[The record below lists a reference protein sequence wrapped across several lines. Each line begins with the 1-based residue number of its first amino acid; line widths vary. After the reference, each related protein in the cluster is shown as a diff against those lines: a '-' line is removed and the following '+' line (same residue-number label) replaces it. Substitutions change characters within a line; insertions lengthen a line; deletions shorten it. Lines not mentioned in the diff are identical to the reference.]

1 MMKQSLGGIVALLVV
16 VFLALSASLYTV
28 DQRQTAIVFQLG
40 ELKEV
45 IETPGLHMKIP
56 LIQNIRFFEKRILT
70 LDTPDAERF
79 ITDGN
84 IPILVDSFV
93 KWRISDV
100 KQYYLKTGGDER
112 LAQNRLASAVNAGL
126 RDEFGTRTL
135 RQVVSEERDQIMDA
149 MREKAN
155 VIAAE
160 LGMNIV
166 DVRLKR
172 VELPQEVSERVYQR
186 MESERKRVA
195 NERRSTGA
203 GEADRIRAEADQKRS
218 VILAEA
224 YREAQRMKGEG
235 DARAAA
241 IYSKAYGGN
250 AEFYSFY
257 RSMEAY
263 RATFRNRN
271 DLMVI
276 DPSSD
281 FFRYFKAPNPTG
293 RGVK

>member
-1 MMKQSLGGIVALLVV
+1 MRQSIGGIVAVLVV
-16 VFLALSASLYTV
+16 LILLASTSLYTV
-28 DQRQTAIVFQLG
+28 DQRQNAIVFQLG

-45 IETPGLHMKIP
+45 VKEPGLHVKIP
-56 LIQNIRFFEKRILT
+56 LIQNIRYFDTRILT
-70 LDTPDAERF
+70 LDTPDAERY

-100 KQYYLKTGGDER
+100 RQYYLRTGGDER
-112 LAQNRLASAVNAGL
+112 VAQNRLGSAVNAGL
-126 RDEFGTRTL
+126 RDEFGVRKL
-135 RQVVSEERDQIMDA
+135 HEVVSEERDEIMN
-149 MREKAN
+149 MVVEKAN
-155 VIAAE
+155 VVAGEI
-160 LGMNIV
+160 GMLIV

-203 GEADRIRAEADQKRS
+203 GEADRIRAEADRQRS
-218 VILAEA
+218 VLLAEA
-224 YREAQRMKGEG
+224 YREAQQLKGEG
-235 DARAAA
+235 DAKATA
-241 IYSKAYGGN
+241 IYAKAYGAN
-250 AEFYSFY
+250 PEFYSFY

-263 RATFRNRN
+263 RATFRSRS

-281 FFRYFKAPNPTG
+281 YFRYFKAPNPG
-293 RGVK
+293 RGAK

>member
-1 MMKQSLGGIVALLVV
+1 MRQGIGGIVAVLVV
-16 VFLALSASLYTV
+16 LILLASTSLYTV
-28 DQRQTAIVFQLG
+28 DQRQNAIVFQLG

-45 IETPGLHMKIP
+45 IKEPGLHFKIP
-56 LIQNIRFFEKRILT
+56 LVQNIRYFDTRILT
-70 LDTPDAERF
+70 LDTPDAERY

-100 KQYYLKTGGDER
+100 RQFYLRTGGDER
-112 LAQNRLASAVNAGL
+112 VAQNRLGSAVNAGL
-126 RDEFGTRTL
+126 RDEFGVRKL
-135 RQVVSEERDQIMDA
+135 HEVVSEERDDIMN
-149 MREKAN
+149 MVVEKAN
-155 VIAAE
+155 VVAGEI
-160 LGMNIV
+160 GMLIV

-172 VELPQEVSERVYQR
+172 VELPQEVSERVFQR

-203 GEADRIRAEADQKRS
+203 GEADRIRAEADRQRS
-218 VILAEA
+218 VLLAEA
-224 YREAQRMKGEG
+224 YREAQQIKGEG
-235 DARAAA
+235 DAKASA
-241 IYSKAYGGN
+241 IYAKAYGAN

-263 RATFRNRN
+263 RATFRARS

-276 DPSSD
+276 DPSSE
-281 FFRYFKAPNPTG
+281 FFRYFKAPSPV
-293 RGVK
+293 RGPK

>member
-1 MMKQSLGGIVALLVV
+1 MRQSIGGIVAVLIVLI
-16 VFLALSASLYTV
+16 LIASTSLYTV
-28 DQRQTAIVFQLG
+28 DQRQSAIVFQLG

-45 IETPGLHMKIP
+45 VKEPGLHVKIP
-56 LIQNIRFFEKRILT
+56 LIQNIRYFDTRILT
-70 LDTPDAERF
+70 LDTPDAERY

-100 KQYYLKTGGDER
+100 RQYYLRTGGDER
-112 LAQNRLASAVNAGL
+112 VAQNRLGSAVNAGL
-126 RDEFGTRTL
+126 RDEFGVRKL
-135 RQVVSEERDQIMDA
+135 NEVVSQERDQIMD
-149 MREKAN
+149 MVREKAN
-155 VIAAE
+155 VVAGEI
-160 LGMNIV
+160 GMLIV

-172 VELPQEVSERVYQR
+172 VELPQEVSERVFQR

-203 GEADRIRAEADQKRS
+203 GEADRIRAEADRQRS
-218 VILAEA
+218 VLLAEA
-224 YREAQRMKGEG
+224 YREAQQIKGEG
-235 DARAAA
+235 DAKASA
-241 IYSKAYGGN
+241 IYAKAYGAN

-263 RATFRNRN
+263 RATFRARS

-276 DPSSD
+276 DPSSEY
-281 FFRYFKAPNPTG
+281 FRYFKTPNLG
-293 RGVK
+293 RGAK

>member
-1 MMKQSLGGIVALLVV
+1 MKQGFGAIVAVAAVLV
-16 VFLALSASLYTV
+16 FIASQSLYTV
-28 DQRQTAIVFQLG
+28 DQRQNAIVFQLG
-40 ELKEV
+40 ELKGVVSE
-45 IETPGLHMKIP
+45 PGLHLKLP
-56 LIQNIRFFEKRILT
+56 FVQNVRYYDIRILT

-93 KWRISDV
+93 KWRINDV
-100 KQYYLKTGGDER
+100 RQYYLRTGGDER
-112 LAQNRLASAVNAGL
+112 IAQNRLGSAVNAGL
-126 RDEFGTRTL
+126 RDEFGVRKL
-135 RQVVSEERDQIMDA
+135 HEVVSEERDQIMEA
-149 MREKAN
+149 VREKAN
-155 VIAAE
+155 VVAGE
-160 LGMNIV
+160 LGMLIV

-203 GEADRIRAEADQKRS
+203 GEADRIRAEADRQRS
-218 VILAEA
+218 VLLAEA
-224 YREAQRMKGEG
+224 YREAQRIKGEG

-241 IYSKAYGGN
+241 IYARAYGAN

-263 RATFRNRN
+263 RSTFRSRG
-271 DLMVI
+271 DLLVV

-281 FFRYFKAPNPTG
+281 FFRYFKAPVAAG
-293 RGVK
+293 RGGK

>member
-1 MMKQSLGGIVALLVV
+1 MRQSIGGIVAVLIVLILL
-16 VFLALSASLYTV
+16 ASTSLYTV
-28 DQRQTAIVFQLG
+28 DQRQNAIVFQLG

-45 IETPGLHMKIP
+45 IKEPGLHVKIP
-56 LIQNIRFFEKRILT
+56 LIQNIRYFDTRILT
-70 LDTPDAERF
+70 LDTPDAERY

-93 KWRISDV
+93 KWRINDV
-100 KQYYLKTGGDER
+100 RQYYLRTGGDER
-112 LAQNRLASAVNAGL
+112 VAQNRLGSAVNAGL
-126 RDEFGTRTL
+126 RDEFGVRKL
-135 RQVVSEERDQIMDA
+135 HEVVSEERDEIMN
-149 MREKAN
+149 MVVEKAN
-155 VIAAE
+155 VVAGEI
-160 LGMNIV
+160 GMLIV

-203 GEADRIRAEADQKRS
+203 GEADRIRAEADRQRS
-218 VILAEA
+218 VLLAEA
-224 YREAQRMKGEG
+224 YREAQRLKGEG
-235 DARAAA
+235 DAKASA
-241 IYSKAYGGN
+241 IYAKAYGAN
-250 AEFYSFY
+250 PEFYSFY

-263 RATFRNRN
+263 RATFRSRS

-281 FFRYFKAPNPTG
+281 YFRYFKAPNPG
-293 RGVK
+293 RGAK

>member
-1 MMKQSLGGIVALLVV
+1 MRQSIGGIVAVLIVLILL
-16 VFLALSASLYTV
+16 ASTSLYTV
-28 DQRQTAIVFQLG
+28 DQRQNAIVFQLG

-45 IETPGLHMKIP
+45 VKEPGLHVKIP
-56 LIQNIRFFEKRILT
+56 LIQNIRYFDTRILT
-70 LDTPDAERF
+70 LDTPDAERY

-93 KWRISDV
+93 KWRINDV
-100 KQYYLKTGGDER
+100 RQYYLRTGGDER
-112 LAQNRLASAVNAGL
+112 VAQNRLGSAVNAGL
-126 RDEFGTRTL
+126 RDEFGVRKL
-135 RQVVSEERDQIMDA
+135 HEVVSEERDQIMD
-149 MREKAN
+149 MVREKAN
-155 VIAAE
+155 VVAGE
-160 LGMNIV
+160 LGMLIV

-203 GEADRIRAEADQKRS
+203 GEADRIRAEADRQRS
-218 VILAEA
+218 VLLAEA
-224 YREAQRMKGEG
+224 YREAQRLKGEG
-235 DARAAA
+235 DAKATA
-241 IYSKAYGGN
+241 IYAKAYGAN
-250 AEFYSFY
+250 PEFYSFY

-263 RATFRNRN
+263 RATFRSRS

-281 FFRYFKAPNPTG
+281 YFRYFKAPNPG
-293 RGVK
+293 RGAK

>member
-1 MMKQSLGGIVALLVV
+1 MKQSLGGILAVVVVLLLV
-16 VFLALSASLYTV
+16 LSASLYTV
-28 DQRQTAIVFQLG
+28 DQRQTAIVIQLG
-40 ELKEV
+40 ELKGVVSE
-45 IETPGLHMKIP
+45 PGLHMKIP
-56 LIQNIRFFEKRILT
+56 LIQNIRYFDSRILT

-93 KWRISDV
+93 KWRIKDV
-100 KQYYLKTGGDER
+100 KQYYLRTGGDER
-112 LAQNRLASAVNAGL
+112 IAQNRLSTAVNAGL
-126 RDEFGTRTL
+126 RDEFGVRKL
-135 RQVVSEERDQIMDA
+135 REVISEERDQIMDV

-155 VIAAE
+155 VNASE
-160 LGMNIV
+160 LGMEIV

-195 NERRSTGA
+195 NEQRSTGA

-235 DARAAA
+235 DARAAS
-241 IYSKAYGGN
+241 IYAKAYGAN
-250 AEFYSFY
+250 PEFYSFY

-263 RATFRNRN
+263 RATFRTRG
-271 DLMVI
+271 DLMVL

-281 FFRYFKAPNPTG
+281 FFRYFKAPNPQG
-293 RGVK
+293 RGAK

>member
-1 MMKQSLGGIVALLVV
+1 MRQSIGGIVAVLIVLILL
-16 VFLALSASLYTV
+16 ASTSLYTV
-28 DQRQTAIVFQLG
+28 DQRQNAIVFQLG

-45 IETPGLHMKIP
+45 IKEPGLHVKIP
-56 LIQNIRFFEKRILT
+56 LIQNIRYFDTRILT
-70 LDTPDAERF
+70 LDTPDAERY

-93 KWRISDV
+93 KWRINDV
-100 KQYYLKTGGDER
+100 RQYYLRTGGDER
-112 LAQNRLASAVNAGL
+112 VAQNRLGSAVNAGL
-126 RDEFGTRTL
+126 RDEFGVRKL
-135 RQVVSEERDQIMDA
+135 HEVVSEERDEIMN
-149 MREKAN
+149 MVVEKAN
-155 VIAAE
+155 VVAGEI
-160 LGMNIV
+160 GMLIV

-203 GEADRIRAEADQKRS
+203 GEADRIRAEADRQRS
-218 VILAEA
+218 VLLAEA
-224 YREAQRMKGEG
+224 YREAQRLKGEG
-235 DARAAA
+235 DAKASA
-241 IYSKAYGGN
+241 IYAKAYGAN

-263 RATFRNRN
+263 RATFRSRS

-281 FFRYFKAPNPTG
+281 YFRYFKAPNPG
-293 RGVK
+293 RGAK

>member
-1 MMKQSLGGIVALLVV
+1 MKQGFGAIVAVLLVL
-16 VFLALSASLYTV
+16 VFIASQSLYTV
-28 DQRQTAIVFQLG
+28 DQRQNAIVFQLG
-40 ELKEV
+40 ELKGVVSE
-45 IETPGLHMKIP
+45 PGLHFKLP
-56 LIQNIRFFEKRILT
+56 FIQNVRYYDIRILT

-93 KWRISDV
+93 KWRINDV
-100 KQYYLKTGGDER
+100 RQYYLRTGGDER
-112 LAQNRLASAVNAGL
+112 IAQNRLGSAVNAGL
-126 RDEFGTRTL
+126 RDEFGVRKL
-135 RQVVSEERDQIMDA
+135 HEVVSEERDQIMEA
-149 MREKAN
+149 VREKAN
-155 VIAAE
+155 VVAGE
-160 LGMNIV
+160 LGMLIV

-203 GEADRIRAEADQKRS
+203 GEADRIRAEADRQRS
-218 VILAEA
+218 VLLAEA
-224 YREAQRMKGEG
+224 YREAQRIKGEG

-241 IYSKAYGGN
+241 IYAKAYGAN

-263 RATFRNRN
+263 RTTFRSRS
-271 DLMVI
+271 DLLVV

-281 FFRYFKAPNPTG
+281 FFRYFKAPVVAG
-293 RGVK
+293 RGAK